1 MSQVSI
7 ASVAPR
13 VTLDTYRALR
23 LGMVA
28 AGLLLLVSVVLECL
42 RIGGIPG
49 SISATFYSP
58 VRSIFVATLLTVGL
72 ALVAIK
78 GRPGWE
84 NGLLDIAGVLVPLV
98 AFVPTPVTLA
108 SIADGATLRYSC
120 PDRGQACVP
129 PELAADAANNA
140 AAYLVVA
147 LVGILFVWV
156 RWWRVR
162 SGPAP
167 WHGRT
172 TRAVVVATV
181 LLAAI
186 TAWFLLARDSFTNY
200 AHYTSA
206 ITFFVLLIAV
216 VWINGRHAQP
226 GQERLGATREGY
238 RRGYY
243 GIALAM
249 TSAVLAGVATFLIT
263 GEQSGFPVVFWLE
276 VALLLLFIAFW
287 LLQTSEHWNH
297 GQPPAASVNP

>member
-1 MSQVSI
+1 MAMSQVSI
-7 ASVAPR
+7 SAVAPR

-58 VRSIFVATLLTVGL
+58 VRSVFVATLLTVGL

-84 NGLLDIAGVLVPLV
+84 NGLLDIAGLLVPLV

-108 SIADGATLRYSC
+108 SIADGATLRYTC
-120 PDRGQACVP
+120 PERGEACVP
-129 PELAADAANNA
+129 PELAPDVANNA
-140 AAYLVVA
+140 AAYLIV
-147 LVGILFVWV
+147 LGVGIVFVWA
-156 RWWRVR
+156 RWWRAR
-162 SGPAP
+162 SSSQA

-172 TRAVVVATV
+172 TRALVVATV
-181 LLAAI
+181 LAAVI
-186 TAWFLLARDSFTNY
+186 AAWFLLARDSFTNY

-216 VWINGRHAQP
+216 VWINGRHVTT
-226 GQERLGATREGY
+226 GSDLLGMSSDAY
-238 RRGYY
+238 RRAYY

-249 TSAVLAGVATFLIT
+249 TAAVLAGVITFAIT

-276 VALLLLFIAFW
+276 VALLLLFITFW

-297 GQPPAASVNP
+297 GQPPVAV

>member
-84 NGLLDIAGVLVPLV
+84 NGLLDIAGLLVPLV

-108 SIADGATLRYSC
+108 SIADGATLRYTC

-129 PELAADAANNA
+129 PELAPMWPTMR
-140 AAYLVVA
+140 LP
-147 LVGILFVWV
+147 IS
-156 RWWRVR
+156 WW
-162 SGPAP
+162 
-167 WHGRT
+167 
-172 TRAVVVATV
+172 
-181 LLAAI
+181 
-186 TAWFLLARDSFTNY
+186 
-200 AHYTSA
+200 
-206 ITFFVLLIAV
+206 
-216 VWINGRHAQP
+216 
-226 GQERLGATREGY
+226 
-238 RRGYY
+238 
-243 GIALAM
+243 
-249 TSAVLAGVATFLIT
+249 
-263 GEQSGFPVVFWLE
+263 
-276 VALLLLFIAFW
+276 
-287 LLQTSEHWNH
+287 
-297 GQPPAASVNP
+297 AASGLCSSGCAGGGCQISRRI